1 MYSLPRHARLLQ
13 WREQGGSSSRCRL
26 FTTIIEVAILLLLY
40 GLAAK
45 QCVQAWLLTYLLLL
59 LGQCL
64 HYS

>member
-26 FTTIIEVAILLLLY
+26 FTGIIDVAFLLLLY
-40 GLAAK
+40 DFAAK
-45 QCVQAWLLTYLLLL
+45 RCVQAWLLTYLLLL

-64 HYS
+64 HHS